1 MGPEGGAADERLSD
15 ENGRPPFGRD
25 ETAWRS
31 AWNALE
37 EHFAAIGTVHMR
49 DLFDSDPGRFER
61 FTMIIDG
68 DQEGL
73 GVGDQDYPARAEL
86 LIDLSKHRATDETF
100 RLLLE
105 LARASGVDRARRAMF
120 AGERINTTE
129 DRPVLHV
136 ALRNRSNTPI
146 LVDGAD
152 VMPDVNRV
160 LDRMRRYVAGVHAGT
175 ITGCGGDR
183 FTDVVNIGIGGSYLG
198 PQMV

>member
-1 MGPEGGAADERLSD
+1 
-15 ENGRPPFGRD
+15 
-25 ETAWRS
+25 
-31 AWNALE
+31 
-37 EHFAAIGTVHMR
+37 
-49 DLFDSDPGRFER
+49 
-61 FTMIIDG
+61 
-68 DQEGL
+68 
-73 GVGDQDYPARAEL
+73 
-86 LIDLSKHRATDETF
+86 
-100 RLLLE
+100 
-105 LARASGVDRARRAMF
+105 
-120 AGERINTTE
+120 TTE

-198 PQMV
+198 PQMVVRALEPYASHGLRTHFVANVDGAAISRVLAELNPATTLFLVASKTFTTQETMLNARTARDWLMSAIGAAATGGPAAAVSRHFVALSSNQEAVEEFGIDPANMFEF